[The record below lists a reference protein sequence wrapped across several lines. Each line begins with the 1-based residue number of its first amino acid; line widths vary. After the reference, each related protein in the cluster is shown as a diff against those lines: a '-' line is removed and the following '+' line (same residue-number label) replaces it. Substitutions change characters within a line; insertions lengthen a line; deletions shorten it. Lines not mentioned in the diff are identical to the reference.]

1 MTVNSFSKSGSG
13 VSPLDKQSRDGSATS
28 LRAHQLFGDQLP
40 KLLDELN
47 QVLAA

>member
-1 MTVNSFSKSGSG
+1 MNSFSKSGSG

-28 LRAHQLFGDQLP
+28 LRAHKLFGEQLS